1 MNYLLLIYTE
11 EKKFAALPEAAQ
23 QKMMKDFREFTE
35 SIVKSGH
42 YRAGDQLA
50 PVSTA
55 TTVRGK
61 NGKAVTTDG
70 PFVETKEQL
79 GGYYLV
85 EAKDL
90 DEAVAL
96 ARRIPSVGV
105 TGGVEV
111 RPIVPRTKEA

>member
-1 MNYLLLIYTE
+1 MNYLLLIYNDQ
-11 EKKFAALPEAAQ
+11 KKFAKLPESDRE
-23 QKMMKDFREFTE
+23 KVMKDFRAFTE

-42 YRAGDQLA
+42 YRAGEQLA

-61 NGKAVTTDG
+61 NGRAVTTDG
-70 PFVETKEQL
+70 PYVETKEQL

-85 EAKDL
+85 EARDL

-96 ARRIPSVGV
+96 AKRIPTVGLD
-105 TGGVEV
+105 GGVEV
-111 RPIVPRTKEA
+111 RPIVPRSKNA